1 MGAELRQP
9 LGLAVLG
16 GLVLSQLLTLFTTPI
31 VFVGL
36 EALRRVRLKKLGQSL
51 ALGAVFLGLS
61 GCSSWFKPPA
71 VITKPVP
78 RVPAAF
84 GAVQSP
90 SLEGDAVDR
99 AWWTLFQDPVL
110 NDLQLQLESG
120 NVNLQVL
127 SAKVRQAQASLA
139 TAQSSLFPSVNLNAG
154 ANRGTSTAGG
164 AASNSISV
172 GLPLTWEIDVWGR
185 IDAQTQV
192 AQANVQASREDMAL
206 ARLSAQAT
214 LVQTYIALRSAERQ
228 QAVLEKAQAAY
239 ERALTLTRYRYEAG
253 VVSAGDVAQAE
264 SQWHSAV
271 ALGMDVQT
279 TRQQLSHSVAVLLGL
294 SPSALQLASTQALP
308 SLPALPQL
316 LPATVLQRRPDIRA
330 AELRV
335 MAAQAQLGVA
345 QTAVFPTFSFT
356 ASTGYKSTDL
366 ASLLSASSRLWSL
379 GPSLALSL
387 FDGGQRQA
395 AQDDAKAALE
405 VAAFN
410 YQQALL
416 NALQEVEDNLVA
428 AHQLQLQEAA
438 QAQALQAAERNLR
451 ITEAQYAAGTVSY
464 LNVVTAQ
471 ASALTAQRNVL
482 DVQSRRAL
490 AITALLKNL
499 GGRWDTT
506 TK

>member
-1 MGAELRQP
+1 M
-9 LGLAVLG
+9 
-16 GLVLSQLLTLFTTPI
+16 
-31 VFVGL
+31 
-36 EALRRVRLKKLGQSL
+36 
-51 ALGAVFLGLS
+51 
-61 GCSSWFKPPA
+61 
-71 VITKPVP
+71 
-78 RVPAAF
+78 
-84 GAVQSP
+84 
-90 SLEGDAVDR
+90 
-99 AWWTLFQDPVL
+99 
-110 NDLQLQLESG
+110 
-120 NVNLQVL
+120 
-127 SAKVRQAQASLA
+127 
-139 TAQSSLFPSVNLNAG
+139 
-154 ANRGTSTAGG
+154 
-164 AASNSISV
+164 
-172 GLPLTWEIDVWGR
+172 
-185 IDAQTQV
+185 
-192 AQANVQASREDMAL
+192 
-206 ARLSAQAT
+206 
-214 LVQTYIALRSAERQ
+214 
-228 QAVLEKAQAAY
+228 
-239 ERALTLTRYRYEAG
+239 
-253 VVSAGDVAQAE
+253 SAGDVAQAE

-294 SPSALQLASTQALP
+294 SPSALQLASTQVLP

-345 QTAVFPTFSFT
+345 QTAAFPTFSFT

-405 VAAFN
+405 VAALN
-410 YQQALL
+410 YQQAVL

-490 AITALLKNL
+490 AVTALLKNL